1 MKKTFITIIATTI
14 VLLIAQNM
22 GINVDQPTEA
32 LDIDGNIKLTGAVK
46 FADGSQQE
54 SAPASM
60 PAGVM
65 LQYAAETPPNGW
77 LLCDGSEVSRED
89 YSQLFALI
97 STTYGEGDGSTTFNL
112 PDLRGRMVIG
122 LDNMGGNSADRVV
135 NEQADVLG
143 GSAGEEMHELTVDE
157 MPSHGHSI
165 STMINHSGNTNGIL
179 RSNAEVQQNG
189 SYNTNNAGNSQPHNN
204 MPPYL
209 TVNYIIKY

>member
-32 LDIDGNIKLTGAVK
+32 LDVDGNIKLTGAVK

-60 PAGVM
+60 PAGLI

-77 LLCDGSEVSRED
+77 LLCDGSEVFRED

-97 STTYGEGDGSTTFNL
+97 STTYGEGDGATTFNL
-112 PDLRGRMVIG
+112 PDFRGRMAIG
-122 LDNMGGNSADRVV
+122 LDNMGGTSADRVV
-135 NEQADVLG
+135 NAEADALG
-143 GSAGEEMHELTVDE
+143 GSDGEEMHQLTVDE
-157 MPSHGHSI
+157 IPSHNHTVSGATNTSGSPMNI
-165 STMINHSGNTNGIL
+165 SMMGIGINQSKSTNSSGL
-179 RSNAEVQQNG
+179 D
-189 SYNTNNAGNSQPHNN
+189 QPHNN

-209 TVNYIIKY
+209 AVNYIIKY